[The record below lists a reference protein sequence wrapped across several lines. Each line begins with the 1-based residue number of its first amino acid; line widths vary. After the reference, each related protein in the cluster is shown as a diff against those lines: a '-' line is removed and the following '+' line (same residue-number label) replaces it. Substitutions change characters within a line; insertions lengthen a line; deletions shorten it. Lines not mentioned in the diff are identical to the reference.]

1 MILWK
6 ILCELSDNE
15 ILTIFNTKSFYNHDI
30 FNKCLNISKDL
41 DNITSLELLN
51 LIIDEFNIY
60 EKNIK
65 IGNIES
71 ANIRLDYLKNIAS
84 NLTNIGY
91 SPYKFLE
98 YLNTL
103 TESKMEIKY
112 SLNTSLGD
120 NIKIMNIHKSKGLEF
135 PLCYFTGYY
144 KSFNI
149 SDLKD
154 LFMYDNK
161 YGIITPVNTDGIK
174 STIIK
179 TLAKELYMHEEIS
192 EKIRLFYVA

>member
-1 MILWK
+1 
-6 ILCELSDNE
+6 
-15 ILTIFNTKSFYNHDI
+15 
-30 FNKCLNISKDL
+30 
-41 DNITSLELLN
+41 
-51 LIIDEFNIY
+51 
-60 EKNIK
+60 
-65 IGNIES
+65 
-71 ANIRLDYLKNIAS
+71 
-84 NLTNIGY
+84 
-91 SPYKFLE
+91 
-98 YLNTL
+98 
-103 TESKMEIKY
+103 
-112 SLNTSLGD
+112 
-120 NIKIMNIHKSKGLEF
+120 MNIHKSKGLEF